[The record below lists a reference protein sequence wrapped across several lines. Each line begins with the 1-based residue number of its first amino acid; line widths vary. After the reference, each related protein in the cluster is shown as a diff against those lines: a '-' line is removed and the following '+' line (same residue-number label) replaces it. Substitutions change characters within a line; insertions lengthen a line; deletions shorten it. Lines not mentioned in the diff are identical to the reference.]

1 MFYRRTGETVGSYAT
16 TDISE
21 EELAGLEKEYDGV
34 YQRLEGAER
43 ILVAALRFFPPVL
56 KRLRR

>member
-1 MFYRRTGETVGSYAT
+1 MFYQRTGETVGSYAT

-21 EELAGLEKEYDGV
+21 EELAELEKEYDGV

-43 ILVAALRFFPPVL
+43 ILVAALRFFSL
-56 KRLRR
+56 C